1 MLLNGTS
8 EKIESETYPLT
19 TEELI
24 EKFGSHE
31 IEYHNGSEE
40 LADVLAGVESETF
53 ECSEDV
59 LFTIYAAVSGDA
71 VGRRGYCDRDPTPP
85 GVPRPYGP
93 VSF

>member
-1 MLLNGTS
+1 MLLNGTA
-8 EKIESETYPLT
+8 ERIENETYPLT
-19 TEELI
+19 TEDLI

-31 IEYHNGSEE
+31 IEHQNGSQT
-40 LADVLAGVESETF
+40 LAEVLDDVESETF
-53 ECSEDV
+53 DCPNDA
-59 LFTIYAAVSGDA
+59 LFAIYAAVSGDA